1 MYLELNPVLLVLT
14 ALLIALLALAF
25 VRWVGARGWLVVLAL
40 LLVAALTNP
49 DKDAHAKFA
58 RQQAG
63 IGPAGAVSAAGT
75 AELAIRSRSGPFA
88 PLADYRD
95 LGIASVIV
103 VQGKIVSFGVLG
115 QVWAVKRQRIASRPR
130 RGPGDQP
137 SSSGG
142 PT

>member
-25 VRWVGARGWLVVLAL
+25 VRWVGAKGW
-40 LLVAALTNP
+40 LLVAALLLGGVATNP

-63 IGPAGAVSAAGT
+63 IGPPGGVGE
-75 AELAIRSRSGPFA
+75 AELAARSRSGPFA
-88 PLADYRD
+88 PLADYHN

-103 VQGKIVSFGVLG
+103 VQKKIVSFGVLG
-115 QVWAVKRQRIASRPR
+115 QVWAVKRQRLASSA
-130 RGPGDQP
+130 GQVPGDHH
-137 SSSGG
+137 SRSGG
-142 PT
+142 TT